1 MHIKLPSKSIT
12 IADIELWLKK
22 ECQDCNFSYLQR
34 NIVIDRRPEH
44 LRPSPYLIVED
55 AQGARVKVFV
65 FTGDIHLKA
74 WPRFPGLFKFL
85 FGGGPKGSSLAL
97 RQRLIQIITR
107 ITQGKTVYVGLASH

>member
-1 MHIKLPSKSIT
+1 MHIKLPTNSLT
-12 IADIELWLKK
+12 ILDIETWLKH
-22 ECQDCNFSYLQR
+22 ECPDCQFSYLKR

-55 AQGARVKVFV
+55 EKGSRVKVFI

-85 FGGGPKGSSLAL
+85 FSGPKGDSLGL
-97 RQRLIQIITR
+97 RQRLVTLLNR
-107 ITQGKTVYVGLASH
+107 YVNGKATYVGLESHS